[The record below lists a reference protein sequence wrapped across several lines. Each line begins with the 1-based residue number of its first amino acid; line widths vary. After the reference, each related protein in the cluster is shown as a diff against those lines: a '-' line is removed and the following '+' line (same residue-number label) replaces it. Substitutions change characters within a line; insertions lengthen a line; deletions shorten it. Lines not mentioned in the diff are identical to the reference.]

1 MTATLRGGALRQVDF
16 MVLTVLLDGPRHGY
30 GIVQAVAELTGGGV
44 DMRPGDVYRVLYR
57 MHRGGLIAPV
67 VAAPDTDSA
76 ADRRT
81 LYGVTDQGRHV
92 AAHQAEMMAGVSAAA
107 LSRLDAGR

>member
-1 MTATLRGGALRQVDF
+1 MSATIRGGALRQVDF

-57 MHRGGLIAPV
+57 MHRGGLIAPIV
-67 VAAPDTDSA
+67 DGADGAD
-76 ADRRT
+76 DRRT
-81 LYGVTDQGRHV
+81 MYGVTDHGRRV
-92 AAHQAEMMAGVSAAA
+92 AEQQAAMMAEVSAAA
-107 LSRLDAGR
+107 LSRLDVGR